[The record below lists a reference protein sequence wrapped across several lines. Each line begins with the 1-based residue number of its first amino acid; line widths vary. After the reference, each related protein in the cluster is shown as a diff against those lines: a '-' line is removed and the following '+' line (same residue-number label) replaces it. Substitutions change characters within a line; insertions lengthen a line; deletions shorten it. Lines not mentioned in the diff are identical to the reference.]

1 MHPSNDYYGHDMILS
16 WAASIHRPK
25 RTFGYIQHGWKPESG
40 FPAGMRLIPKAP
52 LFVWS
57 GANRSATAARHP
69 RHRVEAIGAPF
80 LYLHEFLKPALATAP
95 TKDLL
100 VYPCHQLRS
109 APLASEVHATL
120 IDQVRGLDPESIT
133 VNLHPYEF
141 DDGLTPGLYT
151 ADLPGAEVTTNWL
164 RPPWVVSDD
173 PTILVRQILQI
184 LDHRRVVSNCLTTAL
199 LYAAHLERDA
209 RLLRHPARRQPPI
222 EGRGKALHEDLER
235 ATDGG
240 ALREIVGAELG
251 TDHLRTPEELREL
264 MGWNSRGRTT
274 MASAVRWA
282 SGVRGQ

>member
-40 FPAGMRLIPKAP
+40 FPAGMRVVPFAP

-57 GANRSATAARHP
+57 SANRTATAAQHP
-69 RHRVEAIGAPF
+69 RHPVEAIGAPF
-80 LYLHEFLKPALATAP
+80 LYLNELLKPALGLEP

-109 APLASEVHATL
+109 SPLASEVHTTL
-120 IDQVRGLDPESIT
+120 IDQVRSLEAESIT

-141 DDGLTPGLYT
+141 ADGATPTLYQ
-151 ADLPGAEVTTNWL
+151 ADLPNAFVTTNWL
-164 RPPWVVSDD
+164 QPPWVVSDD

-199 LYAAHLERDA
+199 LYAAYLGRDA
-209 RLLRHPARRQPPI
+209 RLLRHPARRQPPT
-222 EGRGKALHEDLER
+222 EGRGRALHESLEGASDGAALGAIA
-235 ATDGG
+235 ATE
-240 ALREIVGAELG
+240 LGAE
-251 TDHLRTPEELREL
+251 HLRSPDELREL
-264 MGWNSRGRTT
+264 MGWNSRGRSA
-274 MASAVRWA
+274 MASAVRLFA
-282 SGVRGQ
+282 AARGR